1 MKKDLKTRI
10 VSYSAIALAG
20 IMLGSGVTMAM
31 NPTAQAETDTTATTT
46 TSTSSSVVTSPFTE
60 AVSAVK
66 DSVVGIS
73 NYQTVRYSTYG
84 SGSSGLF
91 GSYGYGNGYGNGY
104 GSSQEQEVLSAT
116 GSGVVVGEGGYVL
129 TNYHVVEDAS
139 SLKVTVGE
147 DSYDATLVAYDEN
160 LDIAIVQASDL
171 NLTPV
176 ALGDSDTL
184 QVGDWAICIG
194 NPLGEQ
200 FAGTVTVGIVSALN
214 REVSSSSTDKYGRKE
229 TTVNSMIQTD
239 AAINSGN
246 SGGGMFNTNGEL
258 MGIPTL
264 KYTGS
269 AYSGT
274 TVDGI
279 GMCIPINAAKPLIEQ
294 VLSGNIT
301 SSTSSSSSSSDS
313 STSMTMSRAR
323 MGVSTSTMNTSH
335 PAVANGTLPNGAY
348 VATVEENGPAAEA
361 GMQVGDIIVDVD
373 GTVITSS
380 TQLQSLVFSHSAG
393 DTLTVK
399 VYRVPGLA
407 DLGTNDEIPDGEYI
421 DLTITLEVI
430 DETNQ

>member
-1 MKKDLKTRI
+1 MKKDLKSRI

-20 IMLGSGVTMAM
+20 IMLGSGITMAAH
-31 NPTAQAETDTTATTT
+31 PTAQAETDTT
-46 TSTSSSVVTSPFTE
+46 TSTTASVVTSPFTA
-60 AVSAVK
+60 AVSAVR

-84 SGSSGLF
+84 NGSSGLF
-91 GSYGYGNGYGNGY
+91 GYGYGNGNGYGNGY

-139 SLKVTVGE
+139 SLKVTVGD

-171 NLTPV
+171 NLPAV

-279 GMCIPINAAKPLIEQ
+279 GMCIPINAAKPLIEE
-294 VLSGNIT
+294 VLSGKV
-301 SSTSSSSSSSDS
+301 TSSSSSTSSGNS
-313 STSMTMSRAR
+313 TTSMTMSRAR
-323 MGVSTSTMNTSH
+323 MGISSSTMNTSH
-335 PAVANGTLPNGAY
+335 PAVSNGTLPNGAY
-348 VATVEENGPAAEA
+348 VAAVEDNGPAAKA

-380 TQLQSLVFSHSAG
+380 TQLQSVVFSHSSG

-407 DLGTNDEIPDGEYI
+407 DLGSNDEIPDGEYI
-421 DLTITLEVI
+421 DLTVTLEVI